1 MAGQVRVVIAD
12 KEWLADLA
20 TTSWEQ
26 VQGLGG
32 ITGISPGNGMFFD
45 LGYEQAISVTT
56 EPMLFPLDIAF
67 FSEALEVT
75 EVYQNVAPGYH
86 VNSIAP
92 ARYFLEVNAG
102 ELNGIAAGEPASLEV
117 LTLPSPETG
126 PNWVTMMAPF
136 FGIALL
142 SLVLSE
148 LLTTLKPAA
157 APRPKALSF
166 QPSTLPPDEKG
177 KTPFPL
183 GHTEGLPVAHLL
195 EKWQKAKS
203 RNSALALQDLETLG
217 TAYDTA
223 DCKQAL
229 ADYRGIERADYG
241 DQEEYQEARDEAW
254 ESFLECLESLVGEE
268 EEKVAVKKQPSAIT
282 GKGQTSKGICLDYLV
297 DSPEYLTQT
306 IEDIGYRDK
315 IDRAFLKAIARSRG
329 SR

>member
-1 MAGQVRVVIAD
+1 M
-12 KEWLADLA
+12 
-20 TTSWEQ
+20 
-26 VQGLGG
+26 
-32 ITGISPGNGMFFD
+32 
-45 LGYEQAISVTT
+45 
-56 EPMLFPLDIAF
+56 
-67 FSEALEVT
+67 
-75 EVYQNVAPGYH
+75 
-86 VNSIAP
+86 
-92 ARYFLEVNAG
+92 
-102 ELNGIAAGEPASLEV
+102 
-117 LTLPSPETG
+117 
-126 PNWVTMMAPF
+126 
-136 FGIALL
+136 
-142 SLVLSE
+142 
-148 LLTTLKPAA
+148 
-157 APRPKALSF
+157 
-166 QPSTLPPDEKG
+166 
-177 KTPFPL
+177 
-183 GHTEGLPVAHLL
+183 AHLL

-315 IDRAFLKAIARSRG
+315 IDQAFLKAIARSRG

>member
-1 MAGQVRVVIAD
+1 M
-12 KEWLADLA
+12 L
-20 TTSWEQ
+20 
-26 VQGLGG
+26 
-32 ITGISPGNGMFFD
+32 FD
-45 LGYEQAISVTT
+45 MGYEQTITVTT

-67 FSEALEVT
+67 LSEALEVT

-102 ELNGIAAGEPASLEV
+102 ELNGIAVGEPASLEV
-117 LTLPSPETG
+117 LTLQSHGDRTELVHDDG
-126 PNWVTMMAPF
+126 AF

-148 LLTTLKPAA
+148 LLTTLKPADD
-157 APRPKALSF
+157 PRPKEQSF
-166 QPSTLPPDEKG
+166 QPSTIPPNEKG
-177 KTPFPL
+177 KPAFLP
-183 GHTEGLPVAHLL
+183 GHSEGLPVAHLL

-229 ADYRGIERADYG
+229 ADYREIERADYG

-254 ESFLECLESLVGEE
+254 ETFLEGLESLAGEE
-268 EEKVAVKKQPSAIT
+268 EERMAVEKQPSTIH
-282 GKGQTSKGICLDYLV
+282 GKGANLEGKPPGL
-297 DSPEYLTQT
+297 P
-306 IEDIGYRDK
+306 G
-315 IDRAFLKAIARSRG
+315 G
-329 SR
+329 